1 MTTFQQ
7 FADRCK
13 MRHDYD
19 DMIQVRYS
27 HQSGEDIDTWVSGE
41 EILQRL
47 GSAAAE
53 ERLRKLSSLDLN
65 ELRQTAG
72 ELPDRARDYGEESVT
87 NRLANEVEDFL
98 GDSVISESV
107 AETIRDRT
115 SPEAPDVPEGDQWR
129 AHLKDPIFRAKVVE
143 LAWIQLE
150 GSFPEEE
157 SREEPDDWL

>member
-13 MRHDYD
+13 MRHDYR

-27 HQSGEDIDTWVSGE
+27 HSSGEEFDTWVSGE

-47 GSAAAE
+47 ESAAAE

-65 ELRQTAG
+65 ELRKTAD
-72 ELPDRARDYGEESVT
+72 ELPAQARDYGEISAKD
-87 NRLANEVEDFL
+87 RLAGEIEDFL
-98 GDSVISESV
+98 GDSVISESL
-107 AETIRDRT
+107 ADTIRGGT
-115 SPEAPDVPEGDQWR
+115 SRETTDVPEGDRWR
-129 AHLKDPIFRAKVVE
+129 AYLQDPIFRAKVVKI
-143 LAWIQLE
+143 AWIQLE

-157 SREEPDDWL
+157 SKEKPDDWV